1 MTIAI
6 LPPVGSV
13 WVHRSDPHDIAIVV
27 GYDTIIPSRTSK
39 AESGKNN
46 AIKIHKVN
54 TNTQTIEVT
63 NTFTW
68 KYKPLENK

>member
-1 MTIAI
+1 MNPT
-6 LPPVGSV
+6 LPPIGSV
-13 WVHRSDPHDIAIVV
+13 WVRTKDPHDVV
-27 GYDTIIPSRTSK
+27 VVKGYDTIIPHRTSK

-46 AIKIHKVN
+46 VIKIHKVN

-68 KYKPLENK
+68 NYKPLEGK